1 MPDAN
6 DRVAI
11 VTGASRGLGRGI
23 AVRLARDGHRVVVN
37 YRERE
42 ELAREVVAEIEAF
55 GGTAAAIRA
64 DVSRAI
70 DVERLIGESKE
81 RFGPVQVLVNNAGIE
96 RSNVLARI
104 DEENWDAVV
113 DTNLKS
119 VYLCSR
125 AVIREMTRARWGR
138 IVSMSSVIGRG
149 GSPGHTNYAS
159 AKAGIIG
166 FSRALA
172 QEVGSRAITVNV
184 VAPGYIPTDI
194 NRRAPAEL
202 VAKILEDTPLK
213 RPGTVEEVAAA
224 VAFLVSDE
232 AAFITGQVLGVD
244 GGMYMG

>member
-1 MPDAN
+1 MSKTN
-6 DRVAI
+6 DRVAR

-23 AVRLARDGHRVVVN
+23 AIRLAGEGHRVIVN
-37 YRERE
+37 YRECE
-42 ELAREVVAEIEAF
+42 EAARVVVAEIGAA
-55 GGTAAAIRA
+55 GGMAIAIQA
-64 DVSRAI
+64 DVSQPTE
-70 DVERLIGESKE
+70 VERLIRESRE
-81 RFGPVQVLVNNAGIE
+81 RFGPIEVLVNNAGIE

-104 DEENWDAVV
+104 GEEDWDAVI

-119 VYLCSR
+119 VYLCTR
-125 AVIREMTRARWGR
+125 AVIREMTKARWGR
-138 IVSMSSVIGRG
+138 VVSMSSVIGRG

-194 NRRAPAEL
+194 NKRAPAEL
-202 VAKILEDTPLK
+202 VEQILKDTPLR

-224 VAFLVSDE
+224 VAFLVSDD

-244 GGMYMG
+244 GGMYM